1 MVKCGIFRIR
11 YAYLLLCMLFVVTTH
26 AQVKYEKSDTFFLL
40 KQKGLLGKLGKSI
53 SRTPQQEPQ
62 KIVNPFLPFA
72 NKIIR
77 SIEIY
82 PLGFD
87 RNIDDT
93 ALVKDTKMVRLANR
107 FHHDTR
113 YNVIAKNLFFKPG
126 EKFLPLLVSDNE
138 TFLRNQPF
146 LRDARIHVLQEE
158 SSPDSVDIVVFTRD
172 VFSIGAR
179 FNMNTQR
186 ARTEIRE
193 ENFLGTGNEF
203 AVNALFDKERR
214 PQGGLGGEI
223 VLRNLGGG
231 FLNWYAGFNNFKEA
245 FNSGR
250 LEESRYYTRIEKP
263 FVNRYTQWTA
273 NMEISRN
280 ETFNAYLPDSSYLR
294 DYQYRYHNLDL
305 WAGYNIGYKTKKG
318 RDSENRLRHFV
329 AGRIFYTK
337 FEELPVKYD
346 SSFNYSYADKNGV
359 LFSYTLYRQ
368 NFYRTNY
375 LYAFGRNEDV
385 PVGISAS
392 LIAGWA
398 NIENRKTP
406 YYGIDVEVSTFAK
419 YSIYSDYKFRLGG
432 FHNGSRFEDANLL
445 LSVDH
450 FTKLRRLGSK
460 WTNRNFVSF
469 SYSKQFNYRY
479 NDPLFLRSD
488 FGLPYFTNI
497 SYPADERLTARL
509 ETDFYNVNK
518 LFGFRFA
525 PFAFGDVSFLKNLG
539 GNISKLK
546 GYPAIGAGIRTRN
559 ENLIFETIE
568 LRGYYFPVTIDN
580 MRNWK
585 IDLNTKVRFRINSNL
600 IKKPDFIIVN

>member
-1 MVKCGIFRIR
+1 VI
-11 YAYLLLCMLFVVTTH
+11 ALLCLSSYSSR
-26 AQVKYEKSDTFFLL
+26 AQEKYQKTDSFFLL
-40 KQKGLLGKLGKSI
+40 RQKGLLGKLGKSI
-53 SRTPQQEPQ
+53 SRTPQPEPQ

-77 SIEIY
+77 SIEIF

-93 ALVKDTKMVRLANR
+93 SLVKDTKIVKLANR

-113 YNVIAKNLFFKPG
+113 YNVIRKNLFFKPG
-126 EKFLPLLVSDNE
+126 ERFLPLLVSDNE

-146 LRDARIHVLQEE
+146 LRDARIHVAQADDA
-158 SSPDSVDIVVFTRD
+158 PDSVDIVVFTRD

-179 FNMNTQR
+179 VNMNTR
-186 ARTEIRE
+186 RVRTELRE
-193 ENFLGTGNEF
+193 ENLFGTGNEF
-203 AVNALFDKERR
+203 AINTLFDKDRHPE
-214 PQGGLGGEI
+214 GGLGGEI
-223 VLRNLGGG
+223 VFRNIGGG
-231 FLNWYAGFNNFKEA
+231 FLNWYGGFNNFKEA

-250 LEESRYYTRIEKP
+250 LEEASYYMRIEKP

-273 NMEISRN
+273 NMEIARN
-280 ETFNAYLPDSSYLR
+280 ETFNAYLPDSSYR
-294 DYQYRYHNLDL
+294 ADYQYRYHKMDL

-337 FEELPVKYD
+337 FEKQPVKFD
-346 SSFNYSYADKNGV
+346 SVFNYSYADKNGV
-359 LFSYTLYRQ
+359 LISYTLYRQ
-368 NFYRTNY
+368 NYYRTNY

-392 LIAGWA
+392 IIAGWA
-398 NIENRKTP
+398 NIEDRKTP
-406 YYGIDVEVSTFAK
+406 YYGLDLEVSTFTRH
-419 YSIYSDYKFRLGG
+419 SIYSDYKIRLGG
-432 FHNGSRFEDANLL
+432 FHKGSRFEDANLL
-445 LSVDH
+445 LAIDH
-450 FTKLRRLGSK
+450 FTKLRKLGSK
-460 WTNRNFVSF
+460 WTNRNFLNF
-469 SYSKQFNYRY
+469 SYAKQFNYRY

-488 FGLPYFTNI
+488 FGLPYFNNI
-497 SYPADERLTARL
+497 VYPANQRLTTRV
-509 ETDFYNVNK
+509 ESDFYNINK
-518 LFGFRFA
+518 ILGFRFA
-525 PFAFGDVSFLKNLG
+525 PFAFGDVSFLKRLG
-539 GNISKLK
+539 TNFSKLK

-580 MRNWK
+580 MKNWK
-585 IDLNTKVRFRINSNL
+585 IDLNTRVRFRINNSL